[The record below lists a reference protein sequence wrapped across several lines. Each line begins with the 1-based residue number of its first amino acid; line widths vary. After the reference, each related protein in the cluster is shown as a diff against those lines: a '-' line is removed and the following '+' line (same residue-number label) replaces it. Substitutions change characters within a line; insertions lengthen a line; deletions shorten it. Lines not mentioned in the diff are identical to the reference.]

1 MVHSQHVSLSLRRA
15 CTETGHDDGA
25 KMTTKIAR
33 FYRRPGRS
41 RASDTEKYKAH
52 SSEGDEISSFIT
64 AILRRED
71 EPRKIHTRT
80 GVSNLVEYLRCL
92 YKLRF
97 LQIRPDCG
105 CFRADFSNFGVLNPC
120 RPFPNL
126 LNPRKCSIAKK
137 RFHEDGAVSYPLGTF
152 SFPFNLKG

>member
-1 MVHSQHVSLSLRRA
+1 MTWFILSMSLSLSLRRA

-52 SSEGDEISSFIT
+52 SSEGYEISSFIT

-80 GVSNLVEYLRCL
+80 GVSNLV
-92 YKLRF
+92 
-97 LQIRPDCG
+97 G
-105 CFRADFSNFGVLNPC
+105 
-120 RPFPNL
+120 
-126 LNPRKCSIAKK
+126 
-137 RFHEDGAVSYPLGTF
+137 
-152 SFPFNLKG
+152 